1 MNEKEEINCSLYSIS
16 KLELFLLGLKLERSI
31 SLKEQAV
38 QNTSTSKK
46 INELKKTMP
55 KKGLSHFLQY
65 KMLYLMILPGL
76 FYFIVFK
83 YVPMGG
89 LIIAFQNYQPFLGIF
104 GSPWVGLEHFIRLFT
119 GDVFTMLLGNT
130 LRLFSLQLFVFFP
143 MPIILSLML
152 NEVRNARFKKSIQTV
167 IYIPY
172 FMSWVIIVSISFV
185 LLSLDGGLINEL
197 IAYFGGEKI
206 PFLTSADW
214 MPTMYIGQVIWKELG
229 WSTIIYLAAI
239 TNVDTQLYEA
249 ADMDGAGRLRKM
261 WHVTLPAIKGTIIT
275 LLILRIGDVLNLGFE
290 HIHLLLNSMNRQVAE
305 IFDTYIYTA
314 GLQNGQLSFSTAVGM
329 FKGIVGL
336 IMVWAANKL
345 ANKFGEEGVY

>member
-1 MNEKEEINCSLYSIS
+1 MKEQTVPSIS
-16 KLELFLLGLKLERSI
+16 TEEKIKELDEK
-31 SLKEQAV
+31 K
-38 QNTSTSKK
+38 SKK
-46 INELKKTMP
+46 GI
-55 KKGLSHFLQY
+55 SHLFQY
-65 KMLYLMILPGL
+65 RILYLMILPGII
-76 FYFIVFK
+76 YFLIFK
-83 YVPMGG
+83 YMPMGG
-89 LIIAFQNYQPFLGIF
+89 LIIAFQNYQPFLGIL
-104 GSPWVGLEHFIRLFT
+104 GSPWVGFEHFIRLFT
-119 GDVFTMLLGNT
+119 GDVFTMLLTNT
-130 LRLFSLQLFVFFP
+130 LRLFSLQLFLFFP
-143 MPIILSLML
+143 LPIILSLML
-152 NEVRNARFKKSIQTV
+152 NEVRHAKFKKGIQTI

-197 IAYFGGEKI
+197 IAYFGGDKI
-206 PFLTSADW
+206 PFLTSPEW
-214 MPTMYIGQVIWKELG
+214 MPRMYIGQVIWKELG

-261 WHVTLPAIKGTIIT
+261 WHVTLPAIRGTIIT

-329 FKGIVGL
+329 FKGVVGL
-336 IMVWAANKL
+336 IMVWGANKIANKL
-345 ANKFGEEGVY
+345 GEEGVY